1 MGACNSGVIQEEK
14 DLNLLDY
21 EQEIK
26 HFYVITAI
34 YNPCRSRDRIKL
46 YLNFRKK
53 MEQMG
58 VKLITV
64 ECAYDKAPFTVTI
77 ANYEPYN
84 IQVRSPSP
92 IFVKECLINRAISV
106 LPADARYVCWVDFEV
121 EFLNTNWVTDTI
133 KTLNQFKIA
142 QLCEE
147 IAWLYPNGKPSKK
160 REKLCCAASN

>member
-147 IAWLYPNGKPSKK
+147 IAW
-160 REKLCCAASN
+160 